1 MKRFV
6 LYLFFLSC
14 FGNALAQDRNFN
26 TEKLG
31 ALDAFILDEI
41 EANRIAGAEVY
52 ILHNGEAVW
61 HKALGK
67 SNNEGQEALKKN
79 SLYYIQSMTKPII
92 STAIMQLVEQGK
104 INLNDSIEKYLPE
117 ASNLRVTAAP
127 NQGKA
132 GATVAREKAITIKH
146 LLTHTAG
153 FSHGLGESKLDQE
166 LFKRLYNE
174 TLDYKGHQDLESRVA
189 ALLEFPLIGQPG
201 EQWYYSAGPDL
212 LALILQR
219 VSKQAIPDYLKTQL
233 FDPLGM
239 KDTGYNL
246 TPSQA
251 ERVMPLHSFD
261 AEGNFVLSEQ
271 QVPTQGNTV
280 YGGTHGLFSTVEDYA
295 KFCQIFLNKGKSNG
309 KQILKEETVNL
320 MLTNSVGNL
329 MGESRGFGL
338 GFGVLYATEKD
349 PSPAANGQFYW
360 GGYFS
365 THFFVDPTEKIIALF
380 MTQRLPSNEAYK
392 YALSRYVY
400 GALEK

>member
-14 FGNALAQDRNFN
+14 FGNALAQGLSFN
-26 TEKLG
+26 REKLA

-41 EANRIAGAEVY
+41 KANRIAGAEVY
-52 ILHNGEAVW
+52 IHHKGEAVW

-67 SNNEGQEALKKN
+67 SNSEGPEALKKN

-117 ASNLRVTAAP
+117 AANLRVTTAP
-127 NQGKA
+127 NQGRS

-174 TLDYKGHQDLESRVA
+174 TLDYKGHEDLESRIA
-189 ALLEFPLIGQPG
+189 ALLQFPLIGQPG
-201 EQWYYSAGPDL
+201 EQWYYSASLDL

>member
-14 FGNALAQDRNFN
+14 FGNALAQELSFN
-26 TEKLG
+26 REKLA
-31 ALDAFILDEI
+31 ALDTFILEEI

-52 ILHNGEAVW
+52 ILHKGKAVW

-67 SNNEGQEALKKN
+67 SNSEGPEALKKN
-79 SLYYIQSMTKPII
+79 SLYYIQSMTKPVI

-104 INLNDSIEKYLPE
+104 INLNDSIEKYIPE
-117 ASNLRVTAAP
+117 AANLRVTTAP
-127 NQGKA
+127 NQGRS

-174 TLDYKGHQDLESRVA
+174 TLDYKGHLDLESRVA
-189 ALLEFPLIGQPG
+189 ALLQFPLIGQPG
-201 EQWYYSAGPDL
+201 EQWYYSASPDL

-246 TPSQA
+246 TPTQA

-280 YGGTHGLFSTVEDYA
+280 YGGTHGLFSTVEDYT

>member
-1 MKRFV
+1 
-6 LYLFFLSC
+6 
-14 FGNALAQDRNFN
+14 
-26 TEKLG
+26 
-31 ALDAFILDEI
+31 
-41 EANRIAGAEVY
+41 
-52 ILHNGEAVW
+52 
-61 HKALGK
+61 
-67 SNNEGQEALKKN
+67 
-79 SLYYIQSMTKPII
+79 
-92 STAIMQLVEQGK
+92 MQLVEQGK

-117 ASNLRVTAAP
+117 AANLRVTTAP
-127 NQGKA
+127 NQGRS

-174 TLDYKGHQDLESRVA
+174 TLDYKGHEDLESRVA
-189 ALLEFPLIGQPG
+189 ALLQFPLIGQPG

-309 KQILKEETVNL
+309 KQI
-320 MLTNSVGNL
+320 
-329 MGESRGFGL
+329 
-338 GFGVLYATEKD
+338 
-349 PSPAANGQFYW
+349 
-360 GGYFS
+360 
-365 THFFVDPTEKIIALF
+365 
-380 MTQRLPSNEAYK
+380 
-392 YALSRYVY
+392 
-400 GALEK
+400 

>member
-14 FGNALAQDRNFN
+14 FVNALAQDRNFN

-67 SNNEGQEALKKN
+67 NNSEGQEALKKN

-92 STAIMQLVEQGK
+92 STAIMQLVEQRK

-117 ASNLRVTAAP
+117 AENLRVTTAP
-127 NQGKA
+127 NQGRS
-132 GATVAREKAITIKH
+132 GATVTREKAITIKH

-174 TLDYKGHQDLESRVA
+174 TLDYKGHEDLESRVA
-189 ALLEFPLIGQPG
+189 ALLQFPLIGQPG

-246 TPSQA
+246 TPTQA
-251 ERVMPLHSFD
+251 ERLMPLHSFD

>member
-1 MKRFV
+1 
-6 LYLFFLSC
+6 
-14 FGNALAQDRNFN
+14 
-26 TEKLG
+26 
-31 ALDAFILDEI
+31 
-41 EANRIAGAEVY
+41 
-52 ILHNGEAVW
+52 
-61 HKALGK
+61 
-67 SNNEGQEALKKN
+67 
-79 SLYYIQSMTKPII
+79 
-92 STAIMQLVEQGK
+92 MQLVEQGK

-117 ASNLRVTAAP
+117 ASNLRVTTAP

-174 TLDYKGHQDLESRVA
+174 TLDYKGHQGLESRVA

-201 EQWYYSAGPDL
+201 EQWYYSASPDL

-261 AEGNFVLSEQ
+261 SEGNFVLSEQ

>member
-117 ASNLRVTAAP
+117 AANLRVTTAP

-246 TPSQA
+246 TPSQE